1 MNQPSEKTKLKMLEF
16 FMEHSVPLILE
27 EKVEENESDRHLEKF
42 FKVGGEIHVN
52 A

>member
-27 EKVEENESDRHLEKF
+27 EEEEENEPDRLLSHSSR
-42 FKVGGEIHVN
+42 
-52 A
+52 